1 MPVQTKRIFS
11 VLSIWTTRPSW
22 MMIWTTPCRMPTMAA
37 WIAAKGRLSRPESD
51 GSEGGCVSERLS
63 VEPPR
68 DVMVLIMAAIH

>member
-1 MPVQTKRIFS
+1 
-11 VLSIWTTRPSW
+11 
-22 MMIWTTPCRMPTMAA
+22 MAA